1 MSLRSHESV
10 KYLTLITTF
19 LVKVLTLNS
28 DAFTYLADNG
38 QRHRDYTVIRAFK
51 LHSCRPCNRARL
63 YGNLQPNCNYFW
75 RVVLLKKKNLQPTSG
90 CQICC
95 VWGFCF
101 FFFCLENRKLKIE
114 ELTLLE
120 NVLQNIP
127 AAR

>member
-1 MSLRSHESV
+1 MNLRSHGTV

-28 DAFTYLADNG
+28 DAFTYLSDNG

-90 CQICC
+90 MSNLLCL
-95 VWGFCF
+95 GF
-101 FFFCLENRKLKIE
+101 FFFFFWEGVGFIFMIFIALFS
-114 ELTLLE
+114 
-120 NVLQNIP
+120 VVVYP
-127 AAR
+127 SW